1 MRRKVYVAWSGVQES
16 LTMILYDIIK
26 ELLRIQSRQDTLH
39 QTEMLQAI
47 ADSTGDMSQTEGVT
61 IYSFSILS
69 QLKVGAHSSPLNGVI
84 PRALRARWDLD
95 EEGKKW

>member
-1 MRRKVYVAWSGVQES
+1 M
-16 LTMILYDIIK
+16 TLYDIIK
-26 ELLRIQSRQDTLH
+26 ELFRIQSRQDTLH

-47 ADSTGDMSQTEGVT
+47 ADSTGDTSQTEDVT
-61 IYSFSILS
+61 IHGFSILP